1 VNDTSLIFGAFRR
14 HMMRTLF
21 TVLSIT
27 IAFAVYLVLASFYNG
42 INGVT
47 YYANAQRMMVWGET
61 ARLPLAYLPKVA
73 GIPGV
78 TAVNY
83 FTAFA
88 AEYANAKKWVYVMGV
103 EPNAYFKVFP
113 EYKLGDAE
121 KQTFLADRQGAV
133 TGAVLAKK
141 MGWKVGDTI
150 RLQSGPVQK
159 SGSTVWVFH
168 LVGILGAPNL
178 PEGYQEGFIAHYA
191 YINEGLAD
199 VAHKDTAN
207 NFQVMVDD
215 PRRVNDVAHRI
226 EALFAHASPPTLAA
240 PDQLLVG
247 SVLKSFGD
255 ISALLVAIC
264 AAVFFSMLLV
274 TGNTMAS
281 SVRDRLHEFALLRAL
296 GFTRLRVAALVLRE
310 AAVLIGTGA
319 VLGVALGWQIY
330 GAMKDMVTQNL
341 PAFVVTWQALAFA
354 ALLAL
359 AFALITGLL
368 PARRVTKLAVADTLR
383 RS

>member
-1 VNDTSLIFGAFRR
+1 VTSASLIFGAFRR
-14 HMMRTLF
+14 HKTRTLF
-21 TVLSIT
+21 TIASIT
-27 IAFAVYLVLASFYNG
+27 IAFAVYLVLATFYSG
-42 INGVT
+42 IHGVT

-73 GIPGV
+73 NISGV

-83 FTAFA
+83 YTTFA

-103 EPNAYFKVFP
+103 EPNAYFKVYP

-121 KQTFLADRQGAV
+121 KRTFLADRQGAV
-133 TGAVLAKK
+133 TGAVLARK
-141 MGWKVGDTI
+141 MGWKIGDTI

-168 LVGILGAPNL
+168 LVGILGAPSL
-178 PEGYQEGFIAHYA
+178 PEGYQEGFITHYA
-191 YINEGLAD
+191 YINEGRAD
-199 VAHKDTAN
+199 VANKDTAQ

-215 PRRVNDVAHRI
+215 PRRVNEVAHRI
-226 EALFAHASPPTLAA
+226 ETLFAYASPPTLAA
-240 PDQLLVG
+240 PDQMLVA

-281 SVRDRLHEFALLRAL
+281 SVRDRLHEFAVLRAL

-319 VLGVALGWQIY
+319 ALGIALGWQIY
-330 GAMKDMVTQNL
+330 GAMKDMVTTNL
-341 PAFVVTWQALAFA
+341 PAFVVTWKALVLA

-359 AFALITGLL
+359 VFAVIAGLL